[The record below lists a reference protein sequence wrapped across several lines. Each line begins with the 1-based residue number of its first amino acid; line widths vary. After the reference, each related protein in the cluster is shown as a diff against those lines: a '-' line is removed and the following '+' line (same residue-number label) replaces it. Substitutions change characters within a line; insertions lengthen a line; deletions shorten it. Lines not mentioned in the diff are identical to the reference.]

1 MELFKIKENMFR
13 SYKEFNGYSTAFRQ
27 WRAESHC
34 KYVHGYALRFK
45 VWFEG
50 ELDERGWVIDFGCF
64 KRNGVK
70 DWLKNLFDH
79 TTCVSADDPE
89 LELFEEM
96 DDRGII
102 DLRVFPNGVGCEKFA
117 EYVALYLQDIVDK
130 ETNGRV
136 SVSKVQ
142 CWEHNDNMAEYHIK
156 K

>member
-1 MELFKIKENMFR
+1 MYR
-13 SYKEFNGYSTAFRQ
+13 SYKRFIGYSTAFRQ
-27 WRAESHC
+27 WKADSHC
-34 KYVHGYALRFK
+34 NKIHGYAFCFK

-70 DWLKNLFDH
+70 NWLKNNFDH

-117 EYVALYLQDIVDK
+117 EHVALYLQDIVDK

>member
-1 MELFKIKENMFR
+1 MYR
-13 SYKEFNGYSTAFRQ
+13 SYKRFIGYSTAFRQ
-27 WRAESHC
+27 WRADSHC
-34 KYVHGYALRFK
+34 NKIHGYAFCFK

-64 KRNGVK
+64 KRNGGK
-70 DWLKNLFDH
+70 EWLKNNFDH
-79 TTCVSADDPE
+79 TTCISADDPE
-89 LELFEEM
+89 LKLFEEM

-117 EYVALYLQDIVDK
+117 EHVALYLQDIVDK

-156 K
+156 